1 MEVQPVRFGSF
12 FFFIGFILLII
23 FFATTQGPEPQV
35 GLFFIGTF
43 LVAIGFIILWK
54 NWRRPSKAD
63 RFRMLRKMHRI
74 SPEEQAGD
82 PRMGAP
88 RMSKEEAKKNREQR

>member
-23 FFATTQGPEPQV
+23 FFVTTQGPEPQL
-35 GLFFIGTF
+35 GLFFLGAF
-43 LVAIGFIILWK
+43 LVAIGFIIQWK

-63 RFRMLRKMHRI
+63 RFRMLRKMHRT
-74 SPEEQAGD
+74 SPDQPAGDLRMGD
-82 PRMGAP
+82 PR
-88 RMSKEEAKKNREQR
+88 RSKEEAKKHRE